1 MFKSILTSLL
11 LFVSVNLFAQ
21 DYATDYHKVLN
32 SSSKWMIV
40 ISDSDRCHW
49 CQKLDAVIT
58 QLDTSGTTV
67 TKLNPNDPYAM
78 QLVQL
83 HELGGGIPQVYIYEA
98 KDRKFFLLRKFAGF
112 KTQQEIQSFL
122 DE

>member
-49 CQKLDAVIT
+49 CQKLDTVIT
-58 QLDTSGTTV
+58 QLDTSEITI
-67 TKLNPNDPYAM
+67 TKLHPSDPYAA
-78 QLVQL
+78 QLVQK
-83 HELGGGIPQVYIYEA
+83 HKLGGGIPQVYIC
-98 KDRKFFLLRKFAGF
+98 LLYTSDAA
-112 KTQQEIQSFL
+112 